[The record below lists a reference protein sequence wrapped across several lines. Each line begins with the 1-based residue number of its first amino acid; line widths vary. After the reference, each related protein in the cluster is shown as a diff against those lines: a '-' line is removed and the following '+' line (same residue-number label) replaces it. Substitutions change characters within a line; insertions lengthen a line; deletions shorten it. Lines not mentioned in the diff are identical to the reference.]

1 MCLNSGSSTS
11 GHEDATIVEIH
22 VVLCNFVSS
31 NPKAW
36 APIIS
41 TWSLELL
48 GNSIFLLYC
57 IVIFA
62 LSRIHECMSFLY

>member
-1 MCLNSGSSTS
+1 MLMLCFIPQTDMCLNSSTSTS

-48 GNSIFLLYC
+48 GKYLL
-57 IVIFA
+57 
-62 LSRIHECMSFLY
+62 L

>member
-1 MCLNSGSSTS
+1 VLQNDICLNSGSSAS
-11 GHEDATIVEIH
+11 GHEDATIIEIH

-48 GNSIFLLYC
+48 GNYFVCIILLC
-57 IVIFA
+57 C
-62 LSRIHECMSFLY
+62 CMELNS

>member
-1 MCLNSGSSTS
+1 
-11 GHEDATIVEIH
+11 
-22 VVLCNFVSS
+22 LCNFVSS

-48 GNSIFLLYC
+48 GNYFIL
-57 IVIFA
+57 
-62 LSRIHECMSFLY
+62 

>member
-1 MCLNSGSSTS
+1 MCLTSGSSTS
-11 GHEDATIVEIH
+11 GHEDATIIEIH

-48 GNSIFLLYC
+48 GNS
-57 IVIFA
+57 VA
-62 LSRIHECMSFLY
+62 L